1 MKRKDII
8 EFEIGSMEFG
18 GESSTLIGKRK
29 VKMKGGITGQ
39 KVKAIVKKARSEKAE
54 VKLLEVVENSPIET
68 EETCAHFGQCG
79 GCSILS
85 VPYEKQLEIK
95 SEQVLK
101 LFEEQD
107 IRGFEFLGIEGS
119 PDERVYRNKMEYTF
133 GDEVKGGPLTLGMH
147 KKGRHLD
154 IITVDDCR
162 LVDED
167 FIKVLTSTVEYFGQK
182 ELPYYRINSHQ
193 GFLRNLVVRKGVNT
207 NQLMVNIVTT
217 TQIDFDMTE
226 YKDMILNLG
235 TKAEVVSILHTIND
249 GLADAV
255 NCDEL
260 RVLHGRDYIEE
271 VVLGLRFK
279 ISPFSFFQT
288 NTNGAEKLYT
298 IAREF
303 VGDHEGKVLFDLYSG
318 TGTIGQVM
326 ASAAKQVYGIEL
338 IEEAVVAANQ
348 NAKLNGLD
356 NCEFIA
362 GDVAKVVKNLEAKPD
377 LIVVDP
383 PRPGVHKDAI
393 RDISG
398 FGANEIVYISCN
410 PRTLVLD
417 LKGFEAYGYKVEKVK
432 LMDMFPNTPHCET
445 VVLLQRKDK

>member
-1 MKRKDII
+1 MKRREII
-8 EFEIGSMEFG
+8 EFEVGKMEFG
-18 GESSTLIGKRK
+18 GTSSTIIGKRN
-29 VKMKGGITGQ
+29 VQMKGGITGQ
-39 KVKAIVKKARSEKAE
+39 KVKASVKKANSQKAD
-54 VKLLEVVENSPIET
+54 VKLLEVLEKSPLET
-68 EETCAHFGQCG
+68 EQACKHFGQCG
-79 GCSILS
+79 GCTILS
-85 VPYEKQLEIK
+85 LPYEKQLEIK
-95 SEQVLK
+95 KQQILD
-101 LFEEQD
+101 LFESHD
-107 IRGFEFLGIEGS
+107 IKGFEFLGIESS
-119 PDERVYRNKMEYTF
+119 PNNTCYRNKMEFTF
-133 GDEVKGGPLTLGMH
+133 GNEMKDGPLTIGMH
-147 KKGRHLD
+147 KKGRHID
-154 IITVDDCR
+154 IVTVDGCMLIDQ
-162 LVDED
+162 D
-167 FIKVLTSTVEYFGQK
+167 FIKILTATEEFFRAEG
-182 ELPYYRINSHQ
+182 LPYYRGNDHK
-193 GFLRNLVVRKGVNT
+193 GYLRHLVVRKGIKT
-207 NQLMVNIVTT
+207 NEMMVMIVTS
-217 TQIDFDMTE
+217 TQLDYDMDK
-226 YKDMILNLG
+226 YKDMLLGLDLDADLASVLHCLND
-235 TKAEVVSILHTIND
+235 N
-249 GLADAV
+249 LADAV
-255 NCDEL
+255 KCDEL
-260 RVLHGRDYIEE
+260 RVLHGRDHIYEE
-271 VVLGLRFK
+271 LLGLRFK

-445 VVLLQRKDK
+445 VVKLKK